1 MYKKAI
7 LLAYTLA
14 CFSFLAIACADSEVD
29 ETGKEPILPQIEVSK
44 VATEMVKLILRW
56 MVSPSHSSGH
66 KYALM
71 PCSTVTK

>member
-29 ETGKEPILPQIEVSK
+29 ETERNRYY
-44 VATEMVKLILRW
+44 LR
-56 MVSPSHSSGH
+56 
-66 KYALM
+66 
-71 PCSTVTK
+71 